1 MNHISHKI
9 LYIYDSA
16 WDEVRLWDTPKL
28 IKPDDE
34 HWNLYPTEKE
44 VRYQKQNLSFN
55 LEKVII
61 EFFYS
66 EKLND
71 TTWK

>member
-44 VRYQKQNLSFN
+44 VDMKNKIYHSIWRK
-55 LEKVII
+55 
-61 EFFYS
+61 
-66 EKLND
+66 
-71 TTWK
+71 